1 MSNSKD
7 AVRKILDA
15 VKADKRTSL
24 TAPEGKLVC
33 DAYGIPVPKEGV
45 AKSAA
50 EAAKIA
56 TDMGFPVVMKIVSP
70 DILHKTEAGGV
81 MVGVK
86 TAADAEKNYATILA
100 NAKKYKADAKIEG
113 IQVQQMLLGGQEV
126 IIGAVT
132 DGSFGKLV
140 AFGLGGVLVEV
151 LKDITFRLA
160 PATKEDALSM
170 LDGIQ
175 AHEMLKGVR
184 GSDPANRD
192 AIADIIVNVSKLITD
207 FPEIAEMDLNPVFA
221 TKSNAIAADV
231 RIVVD
236 FEPKPPRPR
245 PNHDDIVR
253 QMNRI
258 MKPKSVAVIGAS
270 AENGKIGNSVMKNLI
285 NGGYK
290 GEIYP
295 IHPKADE
302 IMGKKVYKSVKD
314 VPGEVDIA
322 VFAIPANFVA
332 GALIECGEKK
342 VVGAILIPSG
352 YAETGNIKGQEE
364 IQAIGQKYGIRLM
377 GPNIYGFYYT
387 HANLCATFCTAYDVK
402 GSAALSSQSGG
413 IGMAIIGFSR
423 SAKMGVSAIVG
434 LGNKSDIDEDDLL
447 TFFEQDDNTQII
459 AQHCEDLKDGRAFA
473 EVAKRVSK
481 KKPIVVLKA
490 GRTSAGAKAA
500 SSHTGALAGNDKIY
514 EDVFN
519 QSGVIRARSLRD
531 MLEFARGIPVLP
543 TPKGENVV
551 IITGAGGS
559 GVLLSDACID
569 NNLQAD
575 DDPAGSRCGV
585 PQVHPAVRRGRQ
597 PGRHHRRRAADH
609 LRQHRQARARRPAH
623 PFADPRLLAHHRD
636 AADGVC
642 EEHGRGE
649 ERDEG
654 QGHREADRGLAGRRH
669 RGRGSRRL
677 SLPERHR
684 RLRLLDRNS
693 GRGARREVQVGAR
706 RGPAVSVNSSHS
718 GMRASRGPGMRIPGS
733 RCARTGMHGNQA
745 RFAFQP
751 SRCHRPIQRRGD
763 GEAGAGRQRIDHEI
777 LKSGMPA
784 RRPELQNLDHADHHD
799 GDRCREQPVPR
810 IGQAEASPT
819 RTKASAC
826 SPSWPR
832 SECGRKRGGPSVAKV
847 TAAARSQAMILRMMV
862 IATG

>member
-1 MSNSKD
+1 
-7 AVRKILDA
+7 VI
-15 VKADKRTSL
+15 
-24 TAPEGKLVC
+24 
-33 DAYGIPVPKEGV
+33 
-45 AKSAA
+45 
-50 EAAKIA
+50 
-56 TDMGFPVVMKIVSP
+56 
-70 DILHKTEAGGV
+70 
-81 MVGVK
+81 VGVK
-86 TAADAEKNYATILA
+86 TAADVEKNYATILA
-100 NAKKYKADAKIEG
+100 NAKKYKSDAKIEG

-160 PATKEDALSM
+160 PASKQDALSM

-184 GSDPANRD
+184 GSDPVNRD
-192 AIADIIVNVSKLITD
+192 AVADIIVNVSRLITD
-207 FPEIAEMDLNPVFA
+207 FPEITEMDLNPVFA
-221 TKSNAIAADV
+221 TKANAIAADV

-236 FEPKPPRPR
+236 FAAKAPRPR

-302 IMGKKVYKSVKD
+302 IMGKKVYNSVKD
-314 VPGEVDIA
+314 IPGEVDIA
-322 VFAIPANFVA
+322 VFAIPASLVA

-352 YAETGNIKGQEE
+352 YAETGNVKGQEE

-387 HANLCATFCTAYDVK
+387 PANLCATFCTAYDVK

-531 MLEFARGIPVLP
+531 MLEFARGVPVLP

-569 NNLQAD
+569 NKLSLMTIPPDLDAAFRKFIPPFGAAGNPIDITGGEPPITYVNTVKLGLE
-575 DDPAGSRCGV
+575 DPRIHALILGYWHTIVTPPMVFARNMVEVKNEMKAKGIEKPIVASLAGDIEV
-585 PQVHPAVRRGRQ
+585 EE
-597 PGRHHRRRAADH
+597 AADY
-609 LRQHRQARARRPAH
+609 LYQNGIVAYAYSTEIPVAVLG
-623 PFADPRLLAHHRD
+623 AKYKWA
-636 AADGVC
+636 
-642 EEHGRGE
+642 
-649 ERDEG
+649 
-654 QGHREADRGLAGRRH
+654 
-669 RGRGSRRL
+669 
-677 SLPERHR
+677 
-684 RLRLLDRNS
+684 
-693 GRGARREVQVGAR
+693 RGAG
-706 RGPAVSVNSSHS
+706 
-718 GMRASRGPGMRIPGS
+718 
-733 RCARTGMHGNQA
+733 
-745 RFAFQP
+745 
-751 SRCHRPIQRRGD
+751 
-763 GEAGAGRQRIDHEI
+763 
-777 LKSGMPA
+777 L
-784 RRPELQNLDHADHHD
+784 L
-799 GDRCREQPVPR
+799 
-810 IGQAEASPT
+810 
-819 RTKASAC
+819 
-826 SPSWPR
+826 
-832 SECGRKRGGPSVAKV
+832 
-847 TAAARSQAMILRMMV
+847 
-862 IATG
+862 